1 MDGSFR
7 PTEIKPEGGE
17 IDRFREILLRKK
29 EKKRKKKER
38 NEQLL
43 YKATVSWLSE

>member
-29 EKKRKKKER
+29 REKKKKKRKER
-38 NEQLL
+38 AAAVQ
-43 YKATVSWLSE
+43 SDG